1 MLPLLSI
8 KDLGIHFLKDGM
20 ESIAVDGLNMI
31 LDRGEILALVGES
44 GSGKSVTALSILG
57 LLPTPPA
64 RYSSG
69 EILFS
74 ANGTDQTDLMKV
86 DKSELMKIRGG
97 RISMIFQEP
106 MTSLNPVISC
116 GRQVAEAIRNQE
128 KIRRTEAKSKT
139 VELFRKVELPDPH
152 SIYNRFPHQ
161 LSGGQKQRVMIA
173 MAMSGNPKL
182 LIADEPTTALDASVQ
197 KTILDLIRKLQR
209 EHGMGVLFITHD
221 LAVVSEFAD
230 KVAVMYHGKIVES
243 GKVTEVFQNPYNPY
257 TKALLACRPSIQWKG
272 KRLPVIADFM
282 DKEPEDLLRAATP
295 HQRKNK
301 PPDFHPLVEVNGLKV
316 WFPKR
321 SSLPGKSGGYQ
332 KAVDGVS
339 FHIHAGETVGIV
351 GESGCGKTTLGRT
364 LLGLLTPTAGSISF
378 AGQATSTI
386 NRKAWRELRSQLQ
399 VVFQDPFSSLNP
411 RITIGEAISEPL
423 RVHGSSSSI
432 RELRDKVNGMM
443 ERVGLQADHY
453 GRYPHE
459 FSGGQRQR
467 IGIARALILEPQFIV
482 FDESVSAL
490 DVSIQAQ
497 VLNLLNDLKEEFGF
511 TSLFI
516 SHDLS
521 VVQYISDRIIV
532 MNQGKI
538 VEEGPSDQIF
548 RHPKSNYTQKLVE
561 SMPKVM

>member
-44 GSGKSVTALSILG
+44 GSGKSVTALSLLG

-69 EILFS
+69 EMLFS

-86 DKSELMKIRGG
+86 DKSDLMKIRGG

-139 VELFRKVELPDPH
+139 IELFRKVELPDPH

-282 DKEPEDLLRAATP
+282 DKKPEDLLRAATP

-301 PPDFHPLVEVNGLKV
+301 PPDLHPLVEVNGLKV

-378 AGQATSTI
+378 AGQATSSI

-432 RELRDKVNGMM
+432 RELRDKVKGMM